1 MFKYETHLHTSEVS
15 ACANASGAAQARFYK
30 SKGYTGIIVTDHFF
44 NGNSTIPYD
53 LSWEEKVERFCAGYE
68 NARKCGEEIGID
80 VFFGWEYSYKGS
92 DFLTYGL
99 DKEWLMRNP
108 VIMEMDV
115 NSYCDYV
122 RDNGGIIIHA
132 HPFRE
137 ASYIS
142 MIRLL
147 PRKCDGVEI
156 VNSNRTELEN
166 RMAAI
171 YAENYGMLPFAGS
184 DNHTAAQ
191 ERLNGVSFESPIT
204 DMADFN
210 DRIKNKKY
218 RLF

>member
-1 MFKYETHLHTSEVS
+1 MYKYETHLHTSEVS
-15 ACANASGAAQARFYK
+15 ACANATGAAQARFYK

-44 NGNSTIPYD
+44 NGNSTIPHD
-53 LSWEEKVERFCAGYE
+53 LSWEEKVECFCVGYE
-68 NARKCGEEIGID
+68 NAKKCGEEIGID

-166 RMAAI
+166 RMAAV
-171 YAENYGMLPFAGS
+171 YAENYGLLPFAGS

-191 ERLNGVSFESPIT
+191 DRLNGVSFESPIE